1 MELHIFVQQLLNGII
16 LGSIYGLIAIGYSMV
31 YGIIG
36 MINFAHGDIYM
47 ISTYLT
53 AIFIAIF
60 SILLKA
66 IGLDINFLI
75 LFFTLIFTVFI
86 TAVYGY
92 SIEKVAYKPLRGAAR
107 LSLLISAIGMSLILQ
122 NYVQIS
128 QGADKKTAPNLIDGI
143 IKFNLDSNPLHFVQI
158 SQVQLLIIIISFI
171 TMFVLYNLVHKTSI
185 GRMMRATAED
195 RIMANILG
203 INSNKTISFVFIVG
217 ATAAAIAGFLVS
229 INYGS
234 FDFYIGF
241 VTGIK
246 AFTAA
251 VLGGI
256 GSLPGAM
263 LGGLILGLAESLFS
277 GFINTDYK
285 DVFAFALLILILIFK
300 PTGLLGKPEVE
311 KV

>member
-1 MELHIFVQQLLNGII
+1 MELHIFIQQLLNGII

-60 SILLKA
+60 TIILKA
-66 IGLDINFLI
+66 VGLDINFLI
-75 LFFTLIFTVFI
+75 LLLTLIFTVFI

-92 SIEKVAYKPLRGAAR
+92 TVEKVAYKPLRGAAR

-128 QGADKKTAPNLIDGI
+128 QGADNKTAPNLIEGI
-143 IKFNLDSNPLHFVQI
+143 IKFSLDNDPLHFVQI
-158 SQVQLLIIIISFI
+158 SKVQLLIIIVSFI
-171 TMFVLYNLVHKTSI
+171 TMILLYNIVHKTSM

-195 RIMANILG
+195 RVMANILG
-203 INSNKTISFVFIVG
+203 INSNKTISFVFIIG

>member
-128 QGADKKTAPNLIDGI
+128 QGADNKTAPNLIDGI

>member
-1 MELHIFVQQLLNGII
+1 
-16 LGSIYGLIAIGYSMV
+16 
-31 YGIIG
+31 
-36 MINFAHGDIYM
+36 M

-53 AIFIAIF
+53 AICIAIF
-60 SILLKA
+60 GIILKYL
-66 IGLDINFLI
+66 GLDYNI
-75 LFFTLIFTVFI
+75 LTLALTLIFTVFI

-92 SIEKVAYKPLRGAAR
+92 SVEKVAYKPLRGAAR

-128 QGADKKTAPNLIDGI
+128 QGADNKTVPNLMNGI
-143 IKFNLDSNPLHFVQI
+143 IKFSFNNSSNSADFVQI
-158 SQVQLLIIIISFI
+158 SQVQLMIIIVSFV
-171 TMFVLYNLVHKTSI
+171 TMLILYNIVNKTKL

-195 RIMANILG
+195 RVMANILG
-203 INSNKTISFVFIVG
+203 INSDRTISYVFILG
-217 ATAAAIAGFLVS
+217 AIAAAIAGFLVS

-234 FDFYIGF
+234 FDFHMGF
-241 VTGIK
+241 ITGIK

-263 LGGLILGLAESLFS
+263 IGGLILGLAESLFS
-277 GFINTDYK
+277 GFVNTDYK
-285 DVFAFALLILILIFK
+285 DVFAFALLIVILIFK

>member
-1 MELHIFVQQLLNGII
+1 M
-16 LGSIYGLIAIGYSMV
+16 
-31 YGIIG
+31 
-36 MINFAHGDIYM
+36 
-47 ISTYLT
+47 
-53 AIFIAIF
+53 
-60 SILLKA
+60 ILL
-66 IGLDINFLI
+66 
-75 LFFTLIFTVFI
+75 
-86 TAVYGY
+86 
-92 SIEKVAYKPLRGAAR
+92 
-107 LSLLISAIGMSLILQ
+107 
-122 NYVQIS
+122 
-128 QGADKKTAPNLIDGI
+128 
-143 IKFNLDSNPLHFVQI
+143 
-158 SQVQLLIIIISFI
+158 
-171 TMFVLYNLVHKTSI
+171 YNIVHKTSM

-195 RIMANILG
+195 RVMANILG
-203 INSNKTISFVFIVG
+203 INSNKTISFVFIIG